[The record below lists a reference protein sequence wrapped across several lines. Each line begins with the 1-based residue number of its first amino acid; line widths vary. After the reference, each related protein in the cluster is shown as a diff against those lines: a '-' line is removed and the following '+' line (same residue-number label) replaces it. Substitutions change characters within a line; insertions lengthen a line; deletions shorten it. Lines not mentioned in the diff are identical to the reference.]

1 MGAKS
6 KNKVLES
13 FSVRFCRSTVNLPVE
28 LSEMLQSR
36 YKISVQCCRKSVE
49 SVALYNIYP
58 YRYCCL
64 VLMGGGT
71 VAEICGRVELSV
83 HARQNRE
90 IRKLQIV
97 LSQVIFKPEIELS
110 L

>member
-1 MGAKS
+1 
-6 KNKVLES
+6 
-13 FSVRFCRSTVNLPVE
+13 
-28 LSEMLQSR
+28 
-36 YKISVQCCRKSVE
+36 
-49 SVALYNIYP
+49 
-58 YRYCCL
+58 
-64 VLMGGGT
+64 MGGGT